1 MPSTHAAHRPR
12 RDAGNRY
19 FCAALLLSVWHIAAA
34 QDVLYDSGPQ
44 AFISYEFDYA
54 LAVAGDQPLM
64 QLIPS
69 LTTESA
75 MQAANWSLK
84 NVTNNVWQFV
94 NDATGQC
101 LAVERRGTLTVD
113 HCNAQQTSQQF
124 ELVAGGG
131 ATQFKIRARS
141 TGECLY
147 SDAPKV
153 TPRVCNLRPEISLLW
168 TAIPT
173 LTTQAKARVSPP
185 PR

>member
-1 MPSTHAAHRPR
+1 MPLTHAAHRPR

-34 QDVLYDSGPQ
+34 QNALYGSGPQ

-54 LAVAGDQPLM
+54 LAVEGEQPM
-64 QLIPS
+64 MKLIPS

-75 MQAANWSLK
+75 MQTANWSL
-84 NVTNNVWQFV
+84 NNIANNVWQFV
-94 NDATGQC
+94 NSATGQC
-101 LAVERRGTLTVD
+101 LAVERRGTLTVNN
-113 HCNAQQTSQQF
+113 CNAQQTSQQF
-124 ELVAGGG
+124 ELVAGSGT
-131 ATQFKIRARS
+131 TQFKIRARS

-153 TPRVCNLRPEISLLW
+153 TPRICNLRPEITLLW
-168 TAIPT
+168 TAIPM